1 MTRKKIQ
8 FSKSGLLQ
16 SGWSYLCIIMAAVL
30 LAFNYQLFIVNNGF
44 APAGLNG
51 IATMVQYKTGF
62 SIGYMSLIINIPLCI
77 LAYFLVDKSFARRSL
92 VFSLAYS
99 LVFLLLQKI
108 GLEQL
113 CPKAE
118 IISRE
123 LVDKFKAQGYS
134 VRAWGVK
141 NEELMRRVIDS
152 GADGMTV
159 NFPDKLT
166 EALK

>member
-1 MTRKKIQ
+1 MLDRFNMREKTIVTS
-8 FSKSGLLQ
+8 FSYENLERMRA
-16 SGWSYLCIIMAAVL
+16 C
-30 LAFNYQLFIVNNGF
+30 
-44 APAGLNG
+44 AP
-51 IATMVQYKTGF
+51 QYKL
-62 SIGYMSLIINIPLCI
+62 GYLYKPAAEDVLEK
-77 LAYFLVDKSFARRSL
+77 A
-92 VFSLAYS
+92 
-99 LVFLLLQKI
+99 QKI
-108 GLEQL
+108 RLEQL

>member
-1 MTRKKIQ
+1 MTMQPGEIAIEYKQAKNKLKQ
-8 FSKSGLLQ
+8 
-16 SGWSYLCIIMAAVL
+16 
-30 LAFNYQLFIVNNGF
+30 VN
-44 APAGLNG
+44 
-51 IATMVQYKTGF
+51 
-62 SIGYMSLIINIPLCI
+62 I
-77 LAYFLVDKSFARRSL
+77 LAELN
-92 VFSLAYS
+92 
-99 LVFLLLQKI
+99 Q
-108 GLEQL
+108 